1 MSKTAMIR
9 ARIEPT
15 LKEETEKILETLG
28 LSVSEAITLFYKQIT
43 FQKALPFDVKI
54 PNEVTIAAI
63 QDALDEKDLNYYST
77 LSDLRDKLASENK

>member
-15 LKEETEKILETLG
+15 LKEETEKILEALG

-43 FQKALPFDVKI
+43 FQKGLPFDVKI

-63 QDALDEKDLNYYST
+63 QVALDEKDLNYYST
-77 LSDLRDKLASENK
+77 LSDLRNKFASEIE